1 MFPIAL
7 RMVWQVANAVK
18 IPVSGMGGVSTWK
31 DAVEMM
37 MAGATTVQIGAAL
50 FQNPMAPVEIIEG
63 MNAWLDEQGI
73 QSVSEII
80 GSVRPW

>member
-1 MFPIAL
+1 M
-7 RMVWQVANAVK
+7 K